1 MTSGNLDPR
10 RPTQEVTLR
19 VSGLHC
25 TNCALSIERH
35 LTKVG
40 VDKPTVDFASGRT
53 SFTVDDPKQIP
64 SIVKSIQDL
73 GYSVDEGDD
82 AHPHHHGRDVSLYI
96 KTTISAVLTLPML
109 LAMFFSIHSLHD
121 PVIQAILATPV
132 FLIGITHF
140 GSSGIRSLRAGVANM
155 DVLIAA
161 GILAGYTSSI
171 ITMTL
176 GLSSDLIFFEAVGSI
191 VTFVLIG
198 HLLEELAVKKTT
210 SAIEELSH
218 LQPQEVRRL
227 TIREDGSETVE
238 TIPLAELKVNDLLQ
252 INSGDRVP
260 TDAIVTRGAGS
271 FDESMLTGESIPVDR
286 AVGSPIIGGA
296 ILVDGNVV
304 AKATAVG
311 ESTTLAGIIKLVR
324 DAQQRKPS
332 IQRIGDAVSAVFVP
346 AVMGIS
352 LLVFTI
358 GLFVFDLTLGQALV
372 RSLAIVVVACPCAM
386 GLATPTAIMVALGR
400 AARSG
405 ILIRGGDTLERLG
418 QIKHVAFDKTGT
430 LTEGDIQVSHVRPH
444 GDTSTET
451 AQSVLVTLQRAS
463 SHPIANAIVRYFNS
477 ARTKPFPFVSITETK
492 GVGIK
497 GITENGDIYECG
509 GRNVAT
515 RLGLQVFDDIV
526 LTKNGQLI
534 ASLSLH
540 DKLRKEA
547 QATVSQLHA
556 LNLTTSLISGD
567 TTEKC
572 RQVAHAVGIHTIHA
586 QQLPHQKVEVLRAIQ
601 ATQPS
606 AYIGDGINDAPTLAE
621 AAVGISV
628 SSGSDIA
635 IQSAQILLTG
645 NSIASLP
652 VAIRLAR
659 LTVSTIKQNLLWA
672 LVYNV
677 IAVPLAASGYISPLT
692 GALLMTFSDLVI
704 VGNSLRIKYRS
715 ISNRPITA

>member
-1 MTSGNLDPR
+1 MTSGHLDPR
-10 RPTQEVTLR
+10 RPAREVTLH

-25 TNCALSIERH
+25 TNCALSIEKH

-40 VDKPTVDFASGRT
+40 VEKPSVDFASGRT
-53 SFTVDDPKQIP
+53 SFTIADPNQIP
-64 SIVKSIQDL
+64 AIVKSIKDL
-73 GYSVDEGDD
+73 GYVVDERAESHG
-82 AHPHHHGRDVSLYI
+82 HHHARDVSLYI
-96 KTTISAVLTLPML
+96 KTSLSALLTMPL
-109 LAMFFSIHSLHD
+109 LVGMFLSIHVLHE
-121 PVIQAILATPV
+121 PLIQAILITPV
-132 FLIGITHF
+132 FLIGIVHF

-161 GILAGYTSSI
+161 GILAGYSSSI
-171 ITMTL
+171 LTMTL
-176 GLSSDLIFFEAVGSI
+176 GLSSDLLFFEAVGSI
-191 VTFVLIG
+191 VTFVLAG

-218 LQPQEVRRL
+218 LQPQEVKRL
-227 TIREDGSETVE
+227 ITNHGGSETIE
-238 TIPLAELKVNDLLQ
+238 TIPLVDLRVNDLVQ
-252 INSGDRVP
+252 INSGDRAP
-260 TDAIVTRGAGS
+260 TDAIIERGAGS
-271 FDESMLTGESIPVDR
+271 FDESMITGESIPVDR
-286 AVGSPIIGGA
+286 TTGASIIGGS

-304 AKATAVG
+304 ARATAVG

-346 AVMGIS
+346 AVIGIS
-352 LLVFTI
+352 LLVFTL
-358 GLFVFDLTLGQALV
+358 GFLVFDLSFGQALV

-418 QIKHVAFDKTGT
+418 QITHVAFDKTGT

-463 SHPIANAIVRYFNS
+463 SHPIARAIVRYFDS
-477 ARTKPFPFVSITETK
+477 VTTKPFPFVSISETK
-492 GVGIK
+492 GIGIK
-497 GITENGDIYECG
+497 GITEDGDLYECG
-509 GRNVAT
+509 GRNVAA
-515 RLGLQVFDDIV
+515 RLGIQVFDDII

-540 DKLRKEA
+540 DKLRNEA
-547 QATVSQLHA
+547 VATVSQLHA
-556 LNLTTSLISGD
+556 LNLSTSLISGD

-572 RQVAHAVGIHTIHA
+572 REIAHAVGIHTVHP
-586 QQLPHQKVEVLRAIQ
+586 QQLPDQKVEVLRAIQ
-601 ATQPS
+601 SQQPS

-621 AAVGISV
+621 AAVGISI

-635 IQSAQILLTG
+635 VQSAQVLLTG

-652 VAIRLAR
+652 VAIRLSR

-672 LVYNV
+672 LIYNIV
-677 IAVPLAASGYISPLT
+677 TVPLAATGHISPLV

-704 VGNSLRIKYRS
+704 VANSLRIRYRR
-715 ISNRPITA
+715 IS

>member
-1 MTSGNLDPR
+1 MTSGHLDPR
-10 RPTQEVTLR
+10 RPAQEVTLH

-25 TNCALSIERH
+25 TNCALSIEKH

-40 VDKPTVDFASGRT
+40 VEKPSVDFASGRT
-53 SFTVDDPKQIP
+53 SFTIDDPNQIP
-64 SIVKSIQDL
+64 AIVKSIKDL
-73 GYSVDEGDD
+73 GYTVDDTD
-82 AHPHHHGRDVSLYI
+82 HSHDHPHGRDVSLYI
-96 KTTISAVLTLPML
+96 KTTVSAILTLPL
-109 LAMFFSIHSLHD
+109 LIGMFLSFHTLHD
-121 PVIQAILATPV
+121 PVVQAILITPV
-132 FLIGITHF
+132 FLIGIVHF

-161 GILAGYTSSI
+161 GILAGYVSSV

-218 LQPQEVRRL
+218 LQPQEVKRI
-227 TIREDGSETVE
+227 TINHDGTERVE
-238 TIPLAELKVNDLLQ
+238 TIPLADLRVNDLIQ
-252 INSGDRVP
+252 VNSGDRVP
-260 TDAIVTRGAGS
+260 TDAVIERGAAS
-271 FDESMLTGESIPVDR
+271 FDESMLTGESLPVDR
-286 AVGSPIIGGA
+286 SLGSSIIGGA
-296 ILVDGNVV
+296 ILIDGNVV

-346 AVMGIS
+346 AVIGIS

-358 GLFVFDLTLGQALV
+358 GLIFFDLSLGQALV

-463 SHPIANAIVRYFNS
+463 SHPIARAIVRYFNS
-477 ARTKPFPFVSITETK
+477 VDTKPFPFVSITETK
-492 GVGIK
+492 GIGIK
-497 GITENGDIYECG
+497 GITEDGDIYECG
-509 GRNVAT
+509 GRNVAA
-515 RLGLQVFDDIV
+515 RLGIQVFDDIV

-534 ASLSLH
+534 ASLCLH

-547 QATVSQLHA
+547 QSTVSQLHA
-556 LNLTTSLISGD
+556 LNLSTSLISGD

-572 RQVAHAVGIHTIHA
+572 REIAHAVGIHTVHA
-586 QQLPHQKVEVLRAIQ
+586 QQLPNQKVEVLRAIQ

-635 IQSAQILLTG
+635 IQSAQVLLTG

-652 VAIRLAR
+652 TAIRLSR

-677 IAVPLAASGYISPLT
+677 ATVPLAATGYISPLA

-704 VGNSLRIKYRS
+704 VGNSLRIRYRR
-715 ISNRPITA
+715 IS

>member
-1 MTSGNLDPR
+1 MTSGHLDPR
-10 RPTQEVTLR
+10 RPAQEVTLH
-19 VSGLHC
+19 VAGLHC
-25 TNCALSIERH
+25 TNCALSIEKH

-40 VDKPTVDFASGRT
+40 VEKPSVDFASGRT
-53 SFTVDDPKQIP
+53 SFTVADPNQIP
-64 SIVKSIQDL
+64 AIVKSIKDL
-73 GYSVDEGDD
+73 GYTVDEEHDSHG
-82 AHPHHHGRDVSLYI
+82 HPHGRDVSLYI
-96 KTTISAVLTLPML
+96 KTAISAILTLPML
-109 LAMFFSIHSLHD
+109 VAMFFSVHSLHD
-121 PVIQAILATPV
+121 PLVQAILATPV
-132 FLIGITHF
+132 FIIGIVHF

-161 GILAGYTSSI
+161 GILAAYTSSI
-171 ITMTL
+171 LTMTL

-191 VTFVLIG
+191 VTFVLAG

-218 LQPQEVRRL
+218 LQPSEVRRL
-227 TIREDGSETVE
+227 VINHDGTETIEA
-238 TIPLAELKVNDLLQ
+238 IPLAELRVNDLVQ

-260 TDAIVTRGAGS
+260 TDAIIERGTGS

-286 AVGSPIIGGA
+286 TVGSSIIGGA

-304 AKATAVG
+304 AKASAVG
-311 ESTTLAGIIKLVR
+311 ESTTLASIIKLVR

-346 AVMGIS
+346 AVIGIS

-358 GLFVFDLTLGQALV
+358 GFLAFDLSFGQALV

-430 LTEGDIQVSHVRPH
+430 LTEGDIQVSHIRPH

-463 SHPIANAIVRYFNS
+463 SHPIARAIVRYFNS
-477 ARTKPFPFVSITETK
+477 VNTKPFSFVSITETK

-509 GRNVAT
+509 GRNVAG
-515 RLGLQVFDDIV
+515 RLGIQVFDDIV

-547 QATVSQLHA
+547 QSTVGQLHA
-556 LNLTTSLISGD
+556 LHLSTSLLSGD

-572 RQVAHAVGIHTIHA
+572 REIAHAVGIHTIHA

-601 ATQPS
+601 AHQPS

-621 AAVGISV
+621 AAVGISI

-635 IQSAQILLTG
+635 IQSAQVLLTG

-652 VAIRLAR
+652 VAIRLSR

-677 IAVPLAASGYISPLT
+677 VTVPLAASGLISPLG

-704 VGNSLRIKYRS
+704 VANSLRIRYRR
-715 ISNRPITA
+715 IS